1 MRSIINV
8 NGEPFIMLSGEVH
21 NSNASSTEVMEPIWE
36 KAKQLCLNSV
46 LLPITWEMLEPVE
59 GEFDFSL
66 VDGLIQQA
74 RGYGMRIGFL
84 WFGAWKNAQCYYAP
98 SWVKSNLKRFW
109 RAEVKKGQ
117 NKTMLENFHG
127 MPYTTLSCH
136 CEETLKA
143 DSKAFAMLMKHIRE
157 VDEEAHTVV
166 LIQVENESGLQGAAR
181 EHSDYA
187 DELYSQMVP
196 EEFALY
202 MKNQTSTMSEDVR
215 AAVSEGKDSGSW
227 EEVFGSAAEEIFHAY
242 SVASYV
248 EKVASAGSLEYDL
261 PMVVNAWLDKGQ
273 EAGMFPSG
281 GPVARMMEVWK
292 YCAPHIKVFAPDI
305 YVQNFCEV
313 CDNYVKLDN
322 PLFIPET
329 ATHSHVAPRLVY
341 VIGHYHAMGFAP
353 FGFEDM
359 GQPFTATDSYLFGI
373 DTSDPLLQIPQ
384 DTKEYAW
391 YNHTLNEMMPLLT
404 AKYGTKGLQAVI
416 SERPDQNM
424 MVFDRFGFKALMNM
438 PMIERQDGVCLAL
451 QQEENEFYLIANG
464 CLIAMFSTDPQKP
477 NVDILSL
484 EEGEFRNGKWYMR
497 RRLNGDEAAS
507 LRFEKPTL
515 LKVKLFSYE

>member
-1 MRSIINV
+1 M
-8 NGEPFIMLSGEVH
+8 
-21 NSNASSTEVMEPIWE
+21 
-36 KAKQLCLNSV
+36 
-46 LLPITWEMLEPVE
+46 
-59 GEFDFSL
+59 
-66 VDGLIQQA
+66 
-74 RGYGMRIGFL
+74 
-84 WFGAWKNAQCYYAP
+84 
-98 SWVKSNLKRFW
+98 
-109 RAEVKKGQ
+109 
-117 NKTMLENFHG
+117 
-127 MPYTTLSCH
+127 
-136 CEETLKA
+136 
-143 DSKAFAMLMKHIRE
+143 
-157 VDEEAHTVV
+157 
-166 LIQVENESGLQGAAR
+166 
-181 EHSDYA
+181 
-187 DELYSQMVP
+187 
-196 EEFALY
+196 
-202 MKNQTSTMSEDVR
+202 
-215 AAVSEGKDSGSW
+215 
-227 EEVFGSAAEEIFHAY
+227 
-242 SVASYV
+242 ASYV
-248 EKVASAGSLEYDL
+248 EKVASAGSREYDL

-273 EAGMFPSG
+273 EPGMFPSG

-313 CDNYVKLDN
+313 CDDYVKLDN

-359 GQPFTATDSYLFGI
+359 GQPFTATDSYLFGM

-384 DTKEYAW
+384 DTQEYAW

-416 SERPDQNM
+416 SERPDQDM
-424 MVFDRFGFKALMNM
+424 MIFDKFGFKVLMNM
-438 PMIERQDGVCLAL
+438 PMIERKDGVCLAL

-484 EEGEFRNGKWYMR
+484 EEGEFREGKWYMR

-507 LRFEKPTL
+507 LRFEKPIL